1 MSSGLK
7 VRPSRKSEDDMHVEF
22 IGLVDQ
28 SINADENEARIRS
41 KIASMI
47 ALGLKRGRPRKEEND
62 IEEIAA

>member
-7 VRPSRKSEDDMHVEF
+7 VRPSRKSEDDMPVEF
-22 IGLVDQ
+22 IGLIDQ
-28 SINADENEARIRS
+28 SINADENEARIRT

-62 IEEIAA
+62 NEELAA

>member
-7 VRPSRKSEDDMHVEF
+7 VKPSKKSEDDMQVEF
-22 IGLVDQ
+22 VGLIDQ
-28 SINADENEARIRS
+28 SGNAEENEDRIRS

-62 IEEIAA
+62 NEEIAA

>member
-7 VRPSRKSEDDMHVEF
+7 VRPSKTSEDDMQVEY
-22 IGLVDQ
+22 IGLIDQ
-28 SINADENEARIRS
+28 SSNADENEARIRS

-62 IEEIAA
+62 NEEIAA